1 MRMQSTS
8 AADLLP
14 IRREAW
20 SSPQRRNLAGACLA
34 HMLHDGYT
42 DQLYALLP
50 VWQSEFGLSY
60 AGLAMVRALY
70 YATMGGLQVPGD
82 RLIARLGPRA
92 ALALATFVAAAGYLV
107 MALPW
112 GFPGLCAGLI
122 LAGIGSSVQ
131 HPRASLLV
139 TNTYGKASR
148 GPLGIYNFAGD
159 LGKAT
164 FPAVVA
170 LLLTVVAWRP
180 VVGIMAFVG
189 LAVAVALLALVPRQP
204 FIAPVE
210 DKSTAKGR
218 GGSGFGL
225 LLTIGAL
232 DTATRMGYLL
242 FLPFLLHTRGGT
254 EALVG
259 LGLALLFIGG
269 ALGKA
274 ACGWLGQH
282 LGVVWSVIVTEAAT
296 ALLMTA
302 TLMLPLAPMLAVLPL
317 LGIVLNGTSSV
328 LYGTVPDLAPKG
340 DIGRGFALFYTGVI
354 GAGGLAPIAYG
365 AIADHSN
372 RTVGILAAAL
382 TAAVVIPL
390 VLALRPTWNTSVV
403 HRGARTMSGKGTEM
417 KRAIVFSASWR
428 DTQGRFALSRPP
440 TEDKSVSTETN

>member
-1 MRMQSTS
+1 
-8 AADLLP
+8 
-14 IRREAW
+14 
-20 SSPQRRNLAGACLA
+20 
-34 HMLHDGYT
+34 MLHDGYT
-42 DQLYALLP
+42 DLLYALLP

-60 AGLAMVRALY
+60 AGLAVVRALY
-70 YATMGGLQVPGD
+70 YGTMGGLQVPSD
-82 RLIARLGPRA
+82 RLIARLGSRA
-92 ALALATFVAAAGYLV
+92 ALALATLVAAAGYLA
-107 MALPW
+107 MALPC

-139 TNTYGKASR
+139 TDTYGKASR

-159 LGKAT
+159 LGKAV

-170 LLLTVVAWRP
+170 LLLTVVVWRP

-210 DKSTAKGR
+210 DKPTAKRRGR
-218 GGSGFGL
+218 GGFGL

-254 EALVG
+254 EAVVG

-282 LGVVWSVIVTEAAT
+282 LGVVWSVIITEAAT

-302 TLMLPLAPMLAVLPL
+302 TLVLPLAPMLVLLPL

-365 AIADHSN
+365 AIADYSN

-382 TAAVVIPL
+382 TAAIIIPL
-390 VLALRPTWNTSVV
+390 VLVLRPMVEDE
-403 HRGARTMSGKGTEM
+403 RGALAAQQS
-417 KRAIVFSASWR
+417 
-428 DTQGRFALSRPP
+428 
-440 TEDKSVSTETN
+440 